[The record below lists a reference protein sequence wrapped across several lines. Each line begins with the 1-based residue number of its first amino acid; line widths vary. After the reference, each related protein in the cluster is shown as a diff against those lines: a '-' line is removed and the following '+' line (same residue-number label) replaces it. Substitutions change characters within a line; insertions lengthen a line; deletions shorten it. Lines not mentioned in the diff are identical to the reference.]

1 MSEVSHDTWAHRLA
15 RFTIARRWLVMVA
28 CLAVLVAGIRAFGH
42 LPIEPYPNVSPL
54 NVQVITQ
61 WAGRSTLEVE
71 QQLTIPIET
80 ALAGLPDV
88 KAFRSLS
95 LFGLSVVTVQFQDG
109 TSPFIARS
117 NMQQYLANANLP
129 SNVNPNLS
137 PDADAL
143 GEVMRYRIDAPGWD
157 PTSVKTLQDWVIY
170 KAIKT
175 VPGIADVTGFGG
187 RVKQYQVIPDTG
199 RMQLYGITLTQLM
212 TAVSNGNGN
221 TGGDVMSTGSQ
232 RVVVRGLGMMR
243 SLDDMRNVVVAN
255 ANGVPVRVADVADV
269 VSAAAPRLGQVSQDG
284 GDDVVEAI
292 VLMRRGG
299 NASEVLGRV
308 RERVKEI
315 NSSGLLPAG
324 VQVSPFYD
332 RQHLLDLTIDTVKH
346 TLVVGMVL
354 VLMVLYA
361 FLANFRGAVIVA
373 LVIPLGLCAAF
384 IGMTTVG
391 IPANLISLGAVDFG
405 LIVDAA
411 VIVIENIIRLIEEGE
426 HKNLKDAIV
435 TAVAEVQRPVVFSTA
450 IIILAYSPLFIL
462 GGVEG

>member
-1 MSEVSHDTWAHRLA
+1 MSESSQVTWAHSLA
-15 RFTIARRWLVMVA
+15 RFTIARRWLVLAA
-28 CLAVLVAGIRAFGH
+28 CLAVLVAGIRAFGR

-117 NMQQYLANANLP
+117 NMQQYLAGASLPANV
-129 SNVNPNLS
+129 SPNLS

-187 RVKQYQVIPDTG
+187 RVKQYQIIPDTG
-199 RMQLYGITLTQLM
+199 RMQLYGITLTQLIS
-212 TAVSNGNGN
+212 AVSNGNGN

-232 RVVVRGLGMMR
+232 RLVVRGLGMMR
-243 SLDDMRNVVVAN
+243 NLDDMRNVVVATT
-255 ANGVPVRVADVADV
+255 NGVPVRV
-269 VSAAAPRLGQVSQDG
+269 
-284 GDDVVEAI
+284 GD
-292 VLMRRGG
+292 
-299 NASEVLGRV
+299 
-308 RERVKEI
+308 
-315 NSSGLLPAG
+315 
-324 VQVSPFYD
+324 
-332 RQHLLDLTIDTVKH
+332 
-346 TLVVGMVL
+346 
-354 VLMVLYA
+354 
-361 FLANFRGAVIVA
+361 
-373 LVIPLGLCAAF
+373 
-384 IGMTTVG
+384 
-391 IPANLISLGAVDFG
+391 
-405 LIVDAA
+405 
-411 VIVIENIIRLIEEGE
+411 
-426 HKNLKDAIV
+426 
-435 TAVAEVQRPVVFSTA
+435 VAEVASGAAPSPTA
-450 IIILAYSPLFIL
+450 HREAETAKAHR
-462 GGVEG
+462 G